1 MHRATVLSSICALAC
16 LSACKSESAPAADAT
31 AAPAQAGSVMVAE
44 EAPAAEP
51 EPESAKPAD
60 SAAVPG
66 SAPAPE
72 ASERKDSKTR
82 DDAGAPVPGM
92 ADGPK
97 PIIQGNLDR
106 DIIRRVVRSNIG
118 DVRDCYNAGLRN
130 NAALG
135 GTLTIDFT
143 IDARGRVEQSKPA
156 EGGEFE
162 DPKVAQCIADA
173 IANWEFPATG
183 GEVTVS
189 YPFNLDPG

>member
-16 LSACKSESAPAADAT
+16 VSACKSESAPAADAT

-51 EPESAKPAD
+51 EPESARPAD
-60 SAAVPG
+60 SAPVPG
-66 SAPAPE
+66 SLPAE

-92 ADGPK
+92 ADGPE

-106 DIIRRVVRSNIG
+106 DIIRRVVRSNVD

-143 IDARGRVEQSKPA
+143 IDARGRVAQSKPA
-156 EGGEFE
+156 DGGDFE

-173 IANWEFPATG
+173 IANWEFPASG

>member
-51 EPESAKPAD
+51 EPESARPAD
-60 SAAVPG
+60 SAPVPG
-66 SAPAPE
+66 SPPAE
-72 ASERKDSKTR
+72 ASERKDSKTL

-92 ADGPK
+92 GDGPE

-106 DIIRRVVRSNIG
+106 DIIRRVVRSHVD

-143 IDARGRVEQSKPA
+143 IDARGRVKQSKPA
-156 EGGEFE
+156 DGGEFD

-173 IANWEFPATG
+173 IGGWEFPETG

-189 YPFNLDPG
+189 YPFTLDPG